1 MDGVRPAEKSVLDV
15 DIWVWDESEI
25 LRENPHFIF
34 QFRISAFRIT
44 LEDTAQGQNKQ
55 TEWDLCSSPV
65 CSIFHGLDRK
75 HRKQRIMMEMS
86 DRNVLGED
94 RRSPF
99 FFSQAPHG

>member
-34 QFRISAFRIT
+34 QLSAFRIT